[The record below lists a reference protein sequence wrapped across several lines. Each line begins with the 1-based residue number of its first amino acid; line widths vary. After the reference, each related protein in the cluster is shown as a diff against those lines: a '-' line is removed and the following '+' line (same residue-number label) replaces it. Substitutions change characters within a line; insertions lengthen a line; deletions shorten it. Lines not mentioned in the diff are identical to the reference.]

1 MLVMKKLIIGLQGGS
16 GFLGGF
22 LANLLVK
29 KGHSVRISTRE
40 ENNSRKLWVLPN
52 TKIAKV
58 DMNRQEQIDRF
69 FEGCDCVVNLVGILN
84 ERKDNGKG
92 FTYVHVELTSRL
104 IKACKTNGI
113 SHLLQVSSL
122 GADPSSES
130 FYQSSKGHAEKL
142 LKSEESPKFRTS
154 IVQPSVIF
162 GPNDKFTNRF
172 AKLLSITRGILPL
185 ACPKSKLQ
193 PVYVG
198 DVAQAVINIIENDSL
213 AGQVYELGG
222 PEIYSLKEIV
232 EYIGEVSGIN
242 TRIIPLN
249 NLLSALQ
256 AQTLEFFPGK
266 PFSKDNLRALKKD
279 SVCKRVDSLDTL
291 RIRPTRMSEILPSY
305 LGEKNIKGRYSEY
318 RNLAGR

>member
-1 MLVMKKLIIGLQGGS
+1 MKKLMIGLQGGS

-22 LANLLVK
+22 LANLLIK

-52 TKIAKV
+52 TKIGKV

-69 FEGCDCVVNLVGILN
+69 FEGCDCVVNLIGILN
-84 ERKDNGKG
+84 EKKDDGKG
-92 FTYVHVELTSRL
+92 FTYVHIELTNRL
-104 IKACKTNGI
+104 IQACKTNGI
-113 SHLLQVSSL
+113 PHLLQVSSL
-122 GADPSSES
+122 GADPSSEC

-142 LKSEESPKFRTS
+142 LKSEQSPKLRTS

-172 AKLLSITRGILPL
+172 AKLLNITRGVLPL

-198 DVAQAVINIIENDSL
+198 DVAQAIINIIENDSP

-249 NLLSALQ
+249 SLLSALQ

-266 PFSKDNLRALKKD
+266 PFSKDNLRALQKD
-279 SVCKRVDSLDTL
+279 SVCKGVSALETMG
-291 RIRPTRMSEILPSY
+291 IQPARMSEILPSY